1 MKTRRFRRVLGSG
14 ALAVLL
20 AGCFKVNM
28 DLDVTAD
35 NTVSGTAVVAVE
47 ESLLELSG
55 QNVDQLFAE
64 MDLSDLPPGSD
75 GGAVRGG
82 RLRRA
87 TDHVR
92 RCAPR

>member
-1 MKTRRFRRVLGSG
+1 MRTRRLWRVLGRA

-28 DLDVTAD
+28 DLDVTAE

-55 QNVDQLFAE
+55 
-64 MDLSDLPPGSD
+64 
-75 GGAVRGG
+75 
-82 RLRRA
+82 
-87 TDHVR
+87 
-92 RCAPR
+92 